1 MNGALMLSILIAGLF
16 SSNIVASSG
25 VGVDFATNNLSSIK
39 NATIYSLV
47 IFCTAIFS
55 AVGVYLANL
64 ALAASNNAR
73 FLIVVALLIVSV
85 SVQIAEFMLKKLMPL
100 FFTQTKYF
108 VPSLVS
114 TLFIMVISA
123 FGASQG
129 FLELLFIIICQSLG
143 VLLVLTIIAGIRQ
156 TNSVQ
161 NKPSLLKGNLISLVI
176 LLFVMLAWTAF

>member
-1 MNGALMLSILIAGLF
+1 MDGALMLSILIAGLF
-16 SSNIVASSG
+16 SSNIIASSG

-39 NATIYSLV
+39 NAITYSIV
-47 IFCTAIFS
+47 IFFTAIFS
-55 AVGVYLANL
+55 AASIYIANL
-64 ALAASNNAR
+64 ALTAAGQAS

-85 SVQIAEFMLKKLMPL
+85 SVQMAEFILKKLMPL

-114 TLFIMVISA
+114 TLFIMVVSA
-123 FGASQG
+123 FSASQG
-129 FLELLFIIICQSLG
+129 FLELLFVIICQSLG
-143 VLLVLTIIAGIRQ
+143 VLLVLSIIAGIRQ

-161 NKPSLLKGNLISLVI
+161 NKPNLLKGNLISLVI